1 MLYILATFMLHSANS
16 VVVYGRI
23 NSDYHAITFPLSS
36 ANNTI
41 VDYYINVFLTGLF
54 LGQSYN
60 MSSQK

>member
-16 VVVYGRI
+16 VVVCGRI
-23 NSDYHAITFPLSS
+23 NSDYRSITFPLSS
-36 ANNTI
+36 ANNNI